1 MKTPTIAELT
11 VEDPAE
17 AFEDLRDKNDL
28 QMLLSNEQFLEEG
41 FGPSALA
48 DMRTRKSGRGESA
61 APESEVQPS
70 PSLGPPVNKPWMEK
84 WRRDLKIASVSTTLC
99 RPGLSTDRKQRQFHR
114 LIEMLILS
122 RLDPANGKSLRSYRL
137 QVKERLYRFN
147 FVST

>member
-48 DMRTRKSGRGESA
+48 DTRTRKSGRGESA

-70 PSLGPPVNKPWMEK
+70 PCLGPPVNKPWMEK
-84 WRRDLKIASVSTTLC
+84 WRRDLKIASVSMTLC
-99 RPGLSTDRKQRQFHR
+99 RAGLSTDRKQRQFHR